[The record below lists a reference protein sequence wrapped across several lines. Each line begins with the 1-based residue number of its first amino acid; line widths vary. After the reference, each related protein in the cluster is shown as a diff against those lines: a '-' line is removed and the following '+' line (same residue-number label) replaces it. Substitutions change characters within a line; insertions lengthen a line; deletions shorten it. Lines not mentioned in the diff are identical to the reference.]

1 MDRFSHP
8 MKRYRK
14 ISLILLSISAI
25 IGLVR
30 GYRLILYP
38 SGNSIIFTYPE
49 EVMNDSLFSNFVV
62 LGWIL
67 LFLVG
72 VLSLLAIMAI
82 LFKSR
87 NYGYLVIVE
96 GIFSTFFSLTNL
108 FLLGFSFIHLL
119 LLPLCISLIILGVL
133 QTPKE
138 F

>member
-1 MDRFSHP
+1 

-14 ISLILLSISAI
+14 ISLIFLSISAI

-30 GYRLILYP
+30 GYRLTLYP
-38 SGNSIIFTYPE
+38 SGNSVLFAYPE
-49 EVMNDSLFSNFVV
+49 QVMNDSPFSNYIV

-67 LFLVG
+67 FFLVG
-72 VLSLLAIMAI
+72 VLSLLTIVAI
-82 LFKSR
+82 LLKNR
-87 NYGYLVIVE
+87 NYGYLIIVE
-96 GIFSTFFSLTNL
+96 GIFSTFFSLTNVL
-108 FLLGFSFIHLL
+108 LLGFSFIHLL

>member
-1 MDRFSHP
+1 

-14 ISLILLSISAI
+14 ISLIFLSISAI

-30 GYRLILYP
+30 GYRLTLNP
-38 SGNSIIFTYPE
+38 SGNSILFAYPE
-49 EVMNDSLFSNFVV
+49 EVMNDSPFSNYVV

-67 LFLVG
+67 FFLVG
-72 VLSLLAIMAI
+72 VLSLFTIVAI
-82 LFKSR
+82 LLKNR
-87 NYGYLVIVE
+87 NYGYLIIVE

-108 FLLGFSFIHLL
+108 LLLGFSFIHLV

>member
-30 GYRLILYP
+30 GYRLVLYP
-38 SGNSIIFTYPE
+38 SDNSIIFTYPE

-67 LFLVG
+67 FFLVG
-72 VLSLLAIMAI
+72 VLSLLAIIAI
-82 LFKSR
+82 LFKSHD
-87 NYGYLVIVE
+87 YGYLLLLKAY
-96 GIFSTFFSLTNL
+96 FLLFSLTNL

-119 LLPLCISLIILGVL
+119 LLPLCISLVILGVL
-133 QTPKE
+133 QKPKE